1 MKLNVEFSKLHIA
14 AAKMKGLESLVNEL
28 RKTKGVISGR
38 LGVSRCVHSQS
49 RRRCRKARRRCYSFD
64 VR

>member
-28 RKTKGVISGR
+28 RRQK
-38 LGVSRCVHSQS
+38 VSFQ
-49 RRRCRKARRRCYSFD
+49 D
-64 VR
+64 GLE